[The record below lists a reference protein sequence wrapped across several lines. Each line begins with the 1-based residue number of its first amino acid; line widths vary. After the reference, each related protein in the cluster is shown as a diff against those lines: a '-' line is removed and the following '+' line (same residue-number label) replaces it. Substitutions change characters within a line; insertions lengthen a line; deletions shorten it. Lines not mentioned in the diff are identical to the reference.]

1 MMAFFIILGHT
12 LYFRASMILNQ
23 TFRNINR
30 TREIL
35 GIFIKYG
42 FEDVI
47 ANSTL
52 RNLVTESMRIK
63 WLRDDKPVME
73 YTRFERIRM
82 VAEELG
88 PTFIKLAQILSN
100 RPDII
105 PEGLVKEFE
114 KLQDRVPPF
123 PFEEAKKIIEAETGK
138 KLEEIF
144 EEFNEKPMASASIG
158 QVHKAKLRTGEEVVV
173 KVQRPGVADTI
184 ALDLGIVKEAVKRAD
199 RYLKKQG
206 VLNAEEVVRVFD
218 RAITKELDY
227 QNEARNIDRFRAT
240 YKSRTDFYVPRAYR
254 EYSTNKILIMEFMKG
269 CKITDVKQL
278 KEWGISPARIVEKG
292 MDIYLSQIF
301 EFGYF
306 HGDPHPGNILVDE
319 TGRIILLD
327 FGMVGQLMK
336 KDKYAFAGIFIAM
349 SRHDAR
355 EMANQMRKLAVEDNI
370 TDMRQFVYDLNDM
383 IEDYSYLDVSESSIQ
398 DVIERLQ
405 KIMFEYHITVPGGV
419 FLVFRAFAILEGIGK
434 KMHPNFKT
442 YEFIR
447 PYGQRLLTEQL
458 KPENL
463 ASEAAQRFSN
473 LTGFLNTFPV
483 EVRGIL
489 QQVAK
494 GKLHTE
500 VELQGYGYALKK
512 WDSISTRMSLTYII
526 CALII
531 GSSIALLPTYTED
544 MKFYYGIN
552 KWSFTGY
559 CIAGFFFAIWVY
571 AIIRRKV
578 YK

>member
-1 MMAFFIILGHT
+1 
-12 LYFRASMILNQ
+12 
-23 TFRNINR
+23 
-30 TREIL
+30 
-35 GIFIKYG
+35 
-42 FEDVI
+42 
-47 ANSTL
+47 
-52 RNLVTESMRIK
+52 
-63 WLRDDKPVME
+63 
-73 YTRFERIRM
+73 
-82 VAEELG
+82 
-88 PTFIKLAQILSN
+88 
-100 RPDII
+100 
-105 PEGLVKEFE
+105 
-114 KLQDRVPPF
+114 
-123 PFEEAKKIIEAETGK
+123 
-138 KLEEIF
+138 
-144 EEFNEKPMASASIG
+144 MASASIG
-158 QVHKAKLRTGEEVVV
+158 QVYKAKLRTGEEVVV
-173 KVQRPGVADTI
+173 KVQRPDVAETI
-184 ALDLGIVKEAVKRAD
+184 ALDLGIIKEAVKRAD

-227 QNEARNIDRFRAT
+227 LNEARNIDRFRAT
-240 YKSRTDFYVPRAYR
+240 YRHRADFYVPKAYR
-254 EYSTNKILIMEFMKG
+254 EYSTNKVLIMEFMKG

-301 EFGYF
+301 EYGYF
-306 HGDPHPGNILVDE
+306 HGDPHPGNILVNE
-319 TGRIILLD
+319 EGTIILLD

-419 FLVFRAFAILEGIGK
+419 FLIFRAFAILEGIGK

-473 LTGFLNTFPV
+473 LTGFLNSFPV

-531 GSSIALLPTYTED
+531 GSSIALLPAYTED

-571 AIIRRKV
+571 AIVRRKV

>member
-1 MMAFFIILGHT
+1 
-12 LYFRASMILNQ
+12 MILNQ

-73 YTRFERIRM
+73 YTRWERVRM
-82 VAEELG
+82 AAEELG
-88 PTFIKLAQILSN
+88 PTFIKLAQVLSN

-105 PEGLVKEFE
+105 PEALVKEFE

-123 PFEEAKKIIEAETGK
+123 AFADVKIIVERETGK
-138 KLEEIF
+138 KIHDIF
-144 EEFNEKPMASASIG
+144 EEFVEKPMASASIG

-173 KVQRPGVADTI
+173 KVQRPDVAETI
-184 ALDLGIVKEAVKRAD
+184 ALDLGIIKEAVKRAD

-227 QNEARNIDRFRAT
+227 LNEARNIDRFRST
-240 YKSRTDFYVPRAYR
+240 YKSRSDFYVPRAYR
-254 EYSTNKILIMEFMKG
+254 EYSTNKVLIMEFMKG

-278 KEWGISPARIVEKG
+278 KEWGLSPARIVERG

-301 EFGYF
+301 EYGYF

-405 KIMFEYHITVPGGV
+405 KIIFEYHITVPGGV
-419 FLVFRAFAILEGIGK
+419 FLIFRAFAILEGIGK

-473 LTGFLNTFPV
+473 LTGFLNSFPV

-531 GSSIALLPTYTED
+531 GSSIALLPAYTED

>member
-1 MMAFFIILGHT
+1 MA
-12 LYFRASMILNQ
+12 LNN

-35 GIFIKYG
+35 GILIKYG
-42 FEDVI
+42 FEDFI

-52 RNLVTESMRIK
+52 RNLVTEGMRLK
-63 WLRDDKPVME
+63 WLRDDKPVMS
-73 YTRFERIRM
+73 YTRWERVRM
-82 VAEELG
+82 AAEELG

-105 PEGLVKEFE
+105 PEELVKQFE
-114 KLQDRVPPF
+114 MLQDRVPPF
-123 PFEEAKKIIEAETGK
+123 EWITAKAILERETDR
-138 KLEEIF
+138 KLEDIF
-144 EEFNEKPMASASIG
+144 EEFNEVPMASASIG

-173 KVQRPGVADTI
+173 KIQRPAVKDQI
-184 ALDLGIVKEAVKRAD
+184 EQDLSIIKEAVRRMD

-206 VLNAEEVVRVFD
+206 VLNGEEVVRVFE
-218 RAITKELDY
+218 RAISKELDY
-227 QNEARNIDRFRAT
+227 RNEARNIERFRVM
-240 YKSRTDFYVPRAYR
+240 YRHRTDFYVPKPYR
-254 EYSTNKILIMEFMKG
+254 EYSTDKVLILEFMKG

-278 KEWGISPARIVEKG
+278 REWGLSPARIVEKG

-301 EFGYF
+301 EFGFF

-319 TGRIILLD
+319 TGKIILLD

-349 SRHDAR
+349 SRSDAR
-355 EMANQMRKLAVEDNI
+355 EMAQQMRKLAVEDNI
-370 TDMRQFVYDLNDM
+370 TDMRQFVYDLNDL
-383 IEDYSYLDVSESSIQ
+383 IEDYAHLDVGESSIQ
-398 DVIERLQ
+398 DVIQRLQ
-405 KIMFEYHITVPGGV
+405 KIMYDYHITVPGGI
-419 FLVFRAFAILEGIGK
+419 FIIFRAFAILEGIGK

-442 YEFIR
+442 YEFMR

-463 ASEAAQRFSN
+463 ANEAAQRFGN
-473 LTGFLNTFPV
+473 LTSFLNSFPI
-483 EVRGIL
+483 EVRGIM
-489 QQVAK
+489 QKISK

-512 WDSISTRMSLTYII
+512 WDSISTREGLVYII
-526 CALII
+526 CALMIS
-531 GSSIALLPTYTED
+531 SSIALLGHFPED
-544 MKFYYGIN
+544 MQFYYGIN
-552 KWSFTGY
+552 KWSFIGY
-559 CIAGFFFAIWVY
+559 LIAGGLFIIWAY
-571 AIIRRKV
+571 AILRRKV

>member
-1 MMAFFIILGHT
+1 
-12 LYFRASMILNQ
+12 MILNT

-35 GIFIKYG
+35 GVLIKYG
-42 FEDVI
+42 FEDFI

-63 WLRDDKPVME
+63 WLRDEKPVME
-73 YTRFERIRM
+73 YTRWERVRM
-82 VAEELG
+82 AAEELG
-88 PTFIKLAQILSN
+88 PTFVKLAQVLSN

-105 PEGLVKEFE
+105 PDELVKEFE

-123 PFEEAKKIIEAETGK
+123 AFEQVRIILERETGR
-138 KLEEIF
+138 KLESIF
-144 EEFNEKPMASASIG
+144 DDFNEVPMASASIG
-158 QVHKAKLRTGEEVVV
+158 QVHKARLKTGEEVVV
-173 KVQRPGVADTI
+173 KIQRPDIKETI
-184 ALDLGIVKEAVKRAD
+184 EQDISIIYEAVRRMD

-206 VLNAEEVVRVFD
+206 VLNAEEVVRVFE

-227 QNEARNIDRFRAT
+227 RNEARNIDRFRAT
-240 YKSRTDFYVPRAYR
+240 YKHRTDFYVPKAYR
-254 EYSTNKILIMEFMKG
+254 EFSTERVLIMEFVKG
-269 CKITDVKQL
+269 CKITDVNQL
-278 KEWGISPARIVEKG
+278 RAWGINPARVVEKG

-306 HGDPHPGNILVDE
+306 HGDPHPGNVLVNED
-319 TGRIILLD
+319 GKIILLD

-355 EMANQMRKLAVEDNI
+355 EMAQQMRKLAIEDNI
-370 TDMRQFVYDLNDM
+370 TDMRQFIYDLNDL
-383 IEDYSYLDVSESSIQ
+383 IEDYAYLDVGESSIQ
-398 DVIERLQ
+398 DVITRLQ
-405 KIMFEYHITVPGGV
+405 KIMFDYHITVPGGV
-419 FLVFRAFAILEGIGK
+419 FLIFRAFAILEGIGK
-434 KMHPNFKT
+434 KLHPNFKT

-458 KPENL
+458 RPENL
-463 ASEAAQRFSN
+463 ANEAAQRFSN
-473 LTGFLNTFPV
+473 ITAFLNSFPV

-489 QQVAK
+489 QKASK
-494 GKLHTE
+494 GKLHFE

-512 WDSISTRMSLTYII
+512 WDSISTRSSLVNII

-531 GSSIALLPTYTED
+531 GASIALLGDYPED
-544 MKFYYGIN
+544 MRFFYGIN
-552 KWSFTGY
+552 KWSFMGY
-559 CIAGFFFAIWVY
+559 MIAGGLFMVWLY
-571 AIIRRKV
+571 ALVRTKV
-578 YK
+578 YKS

>member
-1 MMAFFIILGHT
+1 
-12 LYFRASMILNQ
+12 MILNT

-30 TREIL
+30 TREVL
-35 GIFIKYG
+35 GILIKYG
-42 FEDVI
+42 FEDFI

-52 RNLVTESMRIK
+52 RNLVTESMRIR

-73 YTRFERIRM
+73 TTRWERVRM
-82 VAEELG
+82 AAEELG

-105 PEGLVKEFE
+105 PEELVKEFE

-123 PFEEAKKIIEAETGK
+123 PFARAKAIIEKETGK
-138 KLEEIF
+138 KLEDIF
-144 EEFNEKPMASASIG
+144 DEFNEVPMASASIG
-158 QVHKAKLRTGEEVVV
+158 QVHRAKLKTGEDVVV
-173 KVQRPGVADTI
+173 KVQRPD
-184 ALDLGIVKEAVKRAD
+184 VKEIIEQDLSIIKEGVRRMD

-206 VLNAEEVVRVFD
+206 VLNGEEVVRVFE
-218 RAITKELDY
+218 RAISKELDY
-227 QNEARNIDRFRAT
+227 RNEARNIERFRTT
-240 YKSRTDFYVPRAYR
+240 YRHRTDFYVPKPYR
-254 EYSTNKILIMEFMKG
+254 EYSTDRVLIMEFMKG

-278 KEWGISPARIVEKG
+278 REWGISPARIVEKG

-301 EFGYF
+301 EYGYF
-306 HGDPHPGNILVDE
+306 HGDPHPGNILVNE
-319 TGRIILLD
+319 EGRIILLD

-349 SRHDAR
+349 SKHDAR
-355 EMANQMRKLAVEDNI
+355 EMGAQLKKLAVEDNI

-383 IEDYSYLDVSESSIQ
+383 IEDYSYLEVGESSIQ

-405 KIMFEYHITVPGGV
+405 KIMYDYKITVPGGV
-419 FLVFRAFAILEGIGK
+419 FIIFRAFAILEGIGK

-458 KPENL
+458 RPENL
-463 ASEAAQRFSN
+463 ANEAAQRLSN
-473 LTGFLNTFPV
+473 MSAFMNSFPV

-489 QQVAK
+489 QKISK

-512 WDSISTRMSLTYII
+512 WDSISTREGLVYII
-526 CALII
+526 CALMIS
-531 GSSIALLPTYTED
+531 SSIALLGNYPED

-552 KWSFTGY
+552 KWSFIGY
-559 CIAGFFFAIWVY
+559 MIASGFFAVWAY
-571 AIIRRKV
+571 AIVRRKV

>member
-1 MMAFFIILGHT
+1 
-12 LYFRASMILNQ
+12 MIFNQ

-52 RNLVTESMRIK
+52 RNLVTEGMRLK

-73 YTRFERIRM
+73 YTRWERVRM
-82 VAEELG
+82 AAEELG
-88 PTFIKLAQILSN
+88 PTFIKLAQVLSN

-105 PEGLVKEFE
+105 PEALVKEFE

-123 PFEEAKKIIEAETGK
+123 PFAKAKEIIERGTGK
-138 KLEEIF
+138 KLEEVF
-144 EEFNEKPMASASIG
+144 EEFDEVPMASASIG

-173 KVQRPGVADTI
+173 KVQRPDVEETI
-184 ALDLGIVKEAVKRAD
+184 ALDLGIIKEAVKRID

-206 VLNAEEVVRVFD
+206 VLNGEEVVKVFD

-227 QNEARNIDRFRAT
+227 LNEARNIDRFRTT
-240 YKSRTDFYVPRAYR
+240 YRHRTDFYVPMAYR
-254 EYSTNKILIMEFMKG
+254 EFSSKKVLIMEYVSG

-301 EFGYF
+301 EYGYF
-306 HGDPHPGNILVDE
+306 HGDPHPGNVLVRQDGTIL
-319 TGRIILLD
+319 LLD

-355 EMANQMRKLAVEDNI
+355 DMATQLRKLAVEDNI
-370 TDMRQFVYDLNDM
+370 TDMRQFIYDLNDL
-383 IEDYSYLDVSESSIQ
+383 IEDYAYLDVSESSIQ
-398 DVIERLQ
+398 DVIQRLQ
-405 KIMFEYHITVPGGV
+405 KVMYDYHITVPGGV
-419 FLVFRAFAILEGIGK
+419 FLIFRAFAILEGIGK
-434 KMHPNFKT
+434 KLHPNFKT

-447 PYGQRLLTEQL
+447 PYGQKLLTDQL
-458 KPENL
+458 KPENI
-463 ASEAAQRFSN
+463 AQEAAQRFSN
-473 LTGFLNTFPV
+473 ITGFLNSFPV
-483 EVRGIL
+483 ELRGIL
-489 QQVAK
+489 QKISK

-512 WDSISTRMSLTYII
+512 WDSISTRQSLVNII
-526 CALII
+526 CSLII
-531 GSSIALLPTYTED
+531 GSSIALLPTTYPEG

-552 KWSFTGY
+552 KWSFIGY
-559 CIAGFFFAIWVY
+559 CAAGVFFTIWVY
-571 AIIRRKV
+571 AIVRRKV

>member
-1 MMAFFIILGHT
+1 MA
-12 LYFRASMILNQ
+12 LNQ
-23 TFRNINR
+23 TFRNLNR

-35 GIFIKYG
+35 GILIKYG

-63 WLRDDKPVME
+63 WLRDEKPVME
-73 YTRFERIRM
+73 YTRYERIRM
-82 VAEELG
+82 AAEELG
-88 PTFIKLAQILSN
+88 PTFIKLAQVLSN

-105 PEGLVKEFE
+105 PEALVKEFE
-114 KLQDRVPPF
+114 KLQDRVPPVEF
-123 PFEEAKKIIEAETGK
+123 AKAKEIIERETGK
-138 KLEEIF
+138 KLPEMF
-144 EEFNEKPMASASIG
+144 SAFNEVPMASASIG
-158 QVHKAKLRTGEEVVV
+158 QVYKATMNTGEEVVV
-173 KVQRPGVADTI
+173 KVQRPNVAEI
-184 ALDLGIVKEAVKRAD
+184 IEQDLSIIKEAVRRTD

-206 VLNAEEVVRVFD
+206 VLNAEEVVRVFE

-227 QNEARNIDRFRAT
+227 QNEARNIDRFRVT
-240 YKSRTDFYVPRAYR
+240 YRHRTDFYVPKAYR
-254 EYSTNKILIMEFMKG
+254 EFSTNKVLIMEFAKG

-278 KEWGISPARIVEKG
+278 KEWNISPARIVEKG

-306 HGDPHPGNILVDE
+306 HGDPHPGNILVNE
-319 TGRIILLD
+319 EGTIILLD

-349 SRHDAR
+349 SKHDAR

-370 TDMRQFVYDLNDM
+370 TDMRQFVYELNDM
-383 IEDYSYLDVSESSIQ
+383 IEDYAHLDVSESSIQ
-398 DVIERLQ
+398 DVIQRLQ
-405 KIMFEYHITVPGGV
+405 KIMFDYHITVPGGV
-419 FLVFRAFAILEGIGK
+419 FLIFRAFAILEGIGK

-447 PYGQRLLTEQL
+447 PYGQKLLTEQL

-463 ASEAAQRFSN
+463 AHEAAQRMSN
-473 LTGFLNTFPV
+473 LSGFLNSFPV
-483 EVRGIL
+483 ELRGIL
-489 QQVAK
+489 QQISK

-526 CALII
+526 CALMIS
-531 GSSIALLPTYTED
+531 SSIALLANYPED
-544 MKFYYGIN
+544 MKFYYGMN
-552 KWSFTGY
+552 KWSFMGY
-559 CIAGFFFAIWVY
+559 TIAAGLFMVWLY
-571 AIIRRKV
+571 ALIRRKI

>member
-1 MMAFFIILGHT
+1 
-12 LYFRASMILNQ
+12 MILNQ

-42 FEDVI
+42 FEDII

-73 YTRFERIRM
+73 YTRYERIRM
-82 VAEELG
+82 AAEELG
-88 PTFIKLAQILSN
+88 PTFIKLGQILSN

-105 PEGLVKEFE
+105 PEALVKEFE
-114 KLQDRVPPF
+114 KLQDQVPPF
-123 PFEEAKKIIEAETGK
+123 EFAQAKIIVERETGK
-138 KLEEIF
+138 KITDIF
-144 EEFNEKPMASASIG
+144 EEFNETPMASASIG
-158 QVHKAKLRTGEEVVV
+158 QVYKAKLRTGEEVVV
-173 KVQRPGVADTI
+173 KVQRPDVAETI
-184 ALDLGIVKEAVKRAD
+184 ALDLGIIKEAVKRAD

-227 QNEARNIDRFRAT
+227 LNEARNIDRFRAT
-240 YKSRTDFYVPRAYR
+240 YKHRTDFYVPKAYR
-254 EYSTNKILIMEFMKG
+254 EYSTNKVLIMEFMNG

-278 KEWGISPARIVEKG
+278 KEWGLSPARIVEKG

-306 HGDPHPGNILVDE
+306 HGDPHPGNILVNE
-319 TGRIILLD
+319 EGTIILLD

-355 EMANQMRKLAVEDNI
+355 EMANQLRKLAVEDNI

-419 FLVFRAFAILEGIGK
+419 FLIFRAFAILEGIGK

-447 PYGQRLLTEQL
+447 PYGQRILTEQL
-458 KPENL
+458 RPENL

-473 LTGFLNTFPV
+473 LTGFLNSFPV

-512 WDSISTRMSLTYII
+512 WDSISTRMSLRYII

-531 GSSIALLPTYTED
+531 GSSIALLANYTED

>member
-1 MMAFFIILGHT
+1 ML
-12 LYFRASMILNQ
+12 LNQ

-42 FEDVI
+42 FEDII

-63 WLRDDKPVME
+63 WLRDEKPVME
-73 YTRFERIRM
+73 YTRWERVRM

-88 PTFIKLAQILSN
+88 PTFIKLAQVLSN

-105 PEGLVKEFE
+105 PEELVKEFE

-123 PFEEAKKIIEAETGK
+123 AFTDVKIIVERETGK
-138 KLEEIF
+138 KLTDIF
-144 EEFNEKPMASASIG
+144 EEFNEVPMASASIG

-173 KVQRPGVADTI
+173 KVQRPGVDETI
-184 ALDLGIVKEAVKRAD
+184 ALDLGIIKEAVKRAD

-206 VLNAEEVVRVFD
+206 VLNAEEVVRVFE

-227 QNEARNIDRFRAT
+227 LNEARNIDRFRAT
-240 YKSRTDFYVPRAYR
+240 YKNRSDFYVPRAYR
-254 EYSTNKILIMEFMKG
+254 EYSTNKVLIMEFMSG

-278 KEWGISPARIVEKG
+278 KEWGLSPARIVERG

-301 EFGYF
+301 EYGYF

-319 TGRIILLD
+319 SGRIILLD

-355 EMANQMRKLAVEDNI
+355 EMATQMRKLAVEDNI

-398 DVIERLQ
+398 DVIQRLQ

-419 FLVFRAFAILEGIGK
+419 FLIFRAFAILEGIGK

-473 LTGFLNTFPV
+473 LTGFLNSFPV

-531 GSSIALLPTYTED
+531 GSSIALIPQYTED

-552 KWSFTGY
+552 KWSFMGY

-571 AIIRRKV
+571 AIVRRKV

>member
-1 MMAFFIILGHT
+1 
-12 LYFRASMILNQ
+12 MIFNQ
-23 TFRNINR
+23 TFRNLNR

-35 GIFIKYG
+35 GILVKYG

-52 RNLVTESMRIK
+52 RNLVTEGMRLK

-73 YTRFERIRM
+73 YSRWERIRM
-82 VAEELG
+82 AAEELG

-105 PEGLVKEFE
+105 PEALVKEFE
-114 KLQDRVPPF
+114 KLQDHVPPF
-123 PFEEAKKIIEAETGK
+123 EFVKVKEIVERETGK
-138 KLEEIF
+138 KLDVIF
-144 EEFNEKPMASASIG
+144 EEFNEVPMASASIG

-173 KVQRPGVADTI
+173 KVQRPDVEETI
-184 ALDLGIVKEAVKRAD
+184 ALDLGIIKEAVKRTD

-206 VLNAEEVVRVFD
+206 ILNGEEVVRVFD

-227 QNEARNIDRFRAT
+227 MNEARNIDRFRTT
-240 YKSRTDFYVPRAYR
+240 YRHRTDFYVPKAYR
-254 EYSTNKILIMEFMKG
+254 EFSTNKVLIMEFVNG

-278 KEWGISPARIVEKG
+278 KEWGLSPARIVEKG

-301 EFGYF
+301 EYGYF
-306 HGDPHPGNILVDE
+306 HGDPHPGNVLVREDGTIL
-319 TGRIILLD
+319 LLD

-355 EMANQMRKLAVEDNI
+355 DMANQLRKLAVEDNI
-370 TDMRQFVYDLNDM
+370 TDMRQLVYDLNDL
-383 IEDYSYLDVSESSIQ
+383 IDDYAYLDVSESSIQ
-398 DVIERLQ
+398 DVIQRLQ
-405 KIMFEYHITVPGGV
+405 KIMYDYHITVPGGV
-419 FLVFRAFAILEGIGK
+419 FLIFRAFAILEGIGK
-434 KMHPNFKT
+434 KLHPNFKT

-447 PYGQRLLTEQL
+447 PYGQRLLTDQL
-458 KPENL
+458 KPENI
-463 ASEAAQRFSN
+463 AQEAAQRFTT
-473 LTGFLNTFPV
+473 LTGFLNSFPQ
-483 EVRGIL
+483 ELRGII
-489 QQVAK
+489 QKIAK

-512 WDSISTRMSLTYII
+512 WDSISTRQSLTYII

-531 GSSIALLPTYTED
+531 GSSIALLPNHYPED
-544 MKFYYGIN
+544 MKLYYGIN
-552 KWSFTGY
+552 KVSFMGY
-559 CIAGFFFAIWVY
+559 SVAGIFFIIWVY
-571 AIIRRKV
+571 ALIRRKV

>member
-1 MMAFFIILGHT
+1 
-12 LYFRASMILNQ
+12 MILNQ

-123 PFEEAKKIIEAETGK
+123 PFEDAKKIIEAETGK

-158 QVHKAKLRTGEEVVV
+158 QVHKAKLKTGEEVVV

-254 EYSTNKILIMEFMKG
+254 EYSTDKILIMEFMKG

-571 AIIRRKV
+571 AIVRRKV

>member
-1 MMAFFIILGHT
+1 
-12 LYFRASMILNQ
+12 MILNT

-35 GIFIKYG
+35 GILVKYG
-42 FEDVI
+42 FEDFI

-52 RNLVTESMRIK
+52 RNLVTEGMRIK

-73 YTRFERIRM
+73 TTRWERVRM
-82 VAEELG
+82 AAEELG

-105 PEGLVKEFE
+105 PEELVKEFE

-123 PFEEAKKIIEAETGK
+123 PFTKAKAIIEKETGK
-138 KLEEIF
+138 KLEDIF
-144 EEFNEKPMASASIG
+144 EEFNETPMASASIG
-158 QVHKAKLRTGEEVVV
+158 QVHRAKLRTGEEVVV
-173 KVQRPGVADTI
+173 KVQRPDVKDQIEQDLSIIKEGV
-184 ALDLGIVKEAVKRAD
+184 RRMD

-206 VLNAEEVVRVFD
+206 VMNGEEVVRVFE
-218 RAITKELDY
+218 RAISKELDY
-227 QNEARNIDRFRAT
+227 RNEARNIERFRTT
-240 YKSRTDFYVPRAYR
+240 YRHRTDFYVPKPYR
-254 EYSTNKILIMEFMKG
+254 EYSTDKVLIMEFIKG

-278 KEWGISPARIVEKG
+278 REWGISPARIVEKG

-306 HGDPHPGNILVDE
+306 HGDPHPGNVLVNE
-319 TGRIILLD
+319 EGKIILLD

-336 KDKYAFAGIFIAM
+336 KDKYAFAGIFVAM
-349 SRHDAR
+349 SKHDAR
-355 EMANQMRKLAVEDNI
+355 EMAVQMRKLAVEDNI

-383 IEDYSYLDVSESSIQ
+383 IEDYAYLDVGESSIQ

-405 KIMFEYHITVPGGV
+405 KIMYEYHITVPGAV
-419 FLVFRAFAILEGIGK
+419 FLIFRAFAILEGIGK

-442 YEFIR
+442 YEFMR

-463 ASEAAQRFSN
+463 AHEASQRFSN
-473 LTGFLNTFPV
+473 MSAFMNSFPV

-489 QQVAK
+489 QKISK
-494 GKLHTE
+494 GKLHSE

-512 WDSISTRMSLTYII
+512 WDSISTRMGLVYII
-526 CALII
+526 CALMIS
-531 GSSIALLPTYTED
+531 SSIALLGDYPDD
-544 MKFYYGIN
+544 MRFYYGIN
-552 KWSFTGY
+552 KWSFMGY
-559 CIAGFFFAIWVY
+559 MIASGFFIVWVY
-571 AIIRRKV
+571 ALLRRKV